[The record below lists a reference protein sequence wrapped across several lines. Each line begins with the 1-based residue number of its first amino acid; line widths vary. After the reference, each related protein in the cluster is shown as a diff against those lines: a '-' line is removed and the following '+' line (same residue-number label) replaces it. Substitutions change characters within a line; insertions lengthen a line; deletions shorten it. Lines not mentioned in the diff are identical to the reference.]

1 MEHNE
6 WIRRKLDGLLRA
18 YIRQTHKR
26 LIWKQVQREIE
37 NALKLLPIEAVKLL
51 LMLIEPTAE
60 IESRK
65 RWNTVS
71 IFLKKQ
77 NLPVTAVTS

>member
-18 YIRQTHKR
+18 YIRQTHKH

-71 IFLKKQ
+71 IFLEKQ